1 MESVPRSFFRLSVL
15 CLGAVLLLGTAAGFL
30 LGVQQLLQ
38 EAAPPPPVSPSSL
51 PVRPAAAVAAL
62 SLLLLLLLWACRRL
76 RLPVERLRSLEE
88 VGYIPESGRSRLH
101 TANEVRRRRKKG
113 DLPPVYPNGW
123 YQLLDAHLLRR
134 EEVKNISVLGEQVA
148 LYRTWEGQ
156 VYVVDAYCPH
166 LGANLAVGGR
176 VIGNCIECPF
186 HGWQF
191 SGEDGKCTRIPYAE
205 KVPEFAKIKTWPS
218 CEINGMIC
226 IWYHCDGLEPTWS
239 IPEQEEITSK
249 EWVYRGR
256 TEHYVNAH
264 IEEIPENAADIAH
277 LSHLHAPG
285 IVSGVDLRYTN
296 SKLWEFVK
304 HTWKVQWHPE
314 PEPNKHC
321 SQMLLEHALTL
332 FGKHCA
338 LLDVHVVAR
347 QFERD
352 VMIWNNK
359 KYISKPLL
367 IKEDSAIQRHRRCNQ
382 MLGKLMEDTAF
393 SLDFLSTLE
402 HSSQTVFR
410 VSYEQLWDNFSS
422 LFSFISFKLTVTVW
436 GADEH
441 LLSAYTST
449 LLFYLLLNI
458 PYAWKPQSW
467 IFFRFSFSSTEKFF
481 SLHFISSL

>member
-347 QFERD
+347 QVGPGLVFLTFKHAFFGSGVIVHCVTPVEPLLQRVSHSIYYQANMITLIPKFILWAECMQFERD

-367 IKEDSAIQRHRRCNQ
+367 IKEDSAIQRHRRWYTQFYSENSPRLTFQ
-382 MLGKLMEDTAF
+382 QQG
-393 SLDFLSTLE
+393 LD
-402 HSSQTVFR
+402 
-410 VSYEQLWDNFSS
+410 W
-422 LFSFISFKLTVTVW
+422 
-436 GADEH
+436 
-441 LLSAYTST
+441 
-449 LLFYLLLNI
+449 
-458 PYAWKPQSW
+458 
-467 IFFRFSFSSTEKFF
+467 
-481 SLHFISSL
+481 